1 MGCLGYDCKDCC
13 CYMKRCEGNEEEEGE
28 DEI

>member
-13 CYMKRCEGNEEEEGE
+13 CYMKRCEGNEEEEE